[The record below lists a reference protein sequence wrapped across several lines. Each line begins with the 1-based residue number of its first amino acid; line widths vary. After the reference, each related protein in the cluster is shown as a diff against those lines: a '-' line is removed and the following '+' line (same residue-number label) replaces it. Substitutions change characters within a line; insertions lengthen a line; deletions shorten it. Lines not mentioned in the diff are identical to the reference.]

1 MINITNRDS
10 TRIIIFSILIKTSI
24 WFMNTFVQKSMYLY
38 LIEWINLFNLYFVW
52 TMFQDIND
60 LHKYNKAIDHFLLRS
75 FPLWCR
81 RLRVVVHGSK
91 RKMNKFATNVV
102 LLKSRLW
109 SSSWYLSPLKYLLE
123 DLPFWHGAL
132 VLVYILCTYDLISH
146 ENHYEDI
153 SIQM

>member
-1 MINITNRDS
+1 MFT
-10 TRIIIFSILIKTSI
+10 ILIETSL
-24 WFMNTFVQKSMYLY
+24 WFIETFVQKIIYLY

-75 FPLWCR
+75 SFFPVAICR
-81 RLRVVVHGSK
+81 RFRIVFIRGSK

-109 SSSWYLSPLKYLLE
+109 SSSCHLSPLKYLLE

-132 VLVYILCTYDLISH
+132 VLVVYILCTYDLISH